1 MRTLMS
7 SLALTAILASSAHAE
22 EVEGD
27 PPLYFGTGNHV
38 KIGVDMGISS
48 FSDTSILSF
57 TPTLEGRFAISDQF
71 GIQVILPTM
80 FVSLSPE
87 GGDSMS
93 RFELANPTIAF
104 ESILEKIGFGA
115 TVVRAGVALPLVS
128 FPDTADL
135 TDPNAFEDIILQAAN
150 ITMSA
155 GSRGMFNMW
164 RYAPDTLSVFGELV
178 AAVDYDGVFME
189 FGAGLGVLIPTSDNA
204 DTEIA
209 IQASAK
215 MGVGSTV
222 IPYFGLGFVIVPTE
236 YESSNPDDGGEDAF
250 QFGIQ
255 VGLIAKLGA
264 ARLDFGAQLNVD
276 SPFGFSFDDGGVF
289 GLNLAATVP
298 F

>member
-1 MRTLMS
+1 MRPLLS
-7 SLALTAILASSAHAE
+7 SLALVALVASSAHAE
-22 EVEGD
+22 EIEND
-27 PPLYFGTGNHV
+27 PSLYFGTGNHV
-38 KIGVDMGISS
+38 KLGVDMGISS
-48 FSDTSILSF
+48 FPNASILSF
-57 TPTLEGRFAISDQF
+57 TPTLEGRFAISDQY

-80 FVSLSPE
+80 FVSVSPD
-87 GGDSMS
+87 GGESSS

-104 ESILEKIGFGA
+104 EAVLEKIGFGA
-115 TVVRAGVALPLVS
+115 TIVRAGVALPLVS
-128 FPDTADL
+128 FPDSIDL
-135 TDPNAFEDIILQAAN
+135 SDPNAFEDIILQAAN
-150 ITMSA
+150 ISMSA

-164 RYAPDTLSVFGELV
+164 RYVPDTLSVFGELV
-178 AAVDYDGVFME
+178 AAVDYDGLFME

-215 MGVGSTV
+215 MGVGTTV
-222 IPYFGLGFVIVPTE
+222 IPYIGLGFVIVPTE

-255 VGLIAKLGA
+255 AGLIAKLGT